1 MEHRITWVEIPVSDI
16 ERAGTFYGKLFDQSL
31 PRVEMDGTVGYNL
44 PDGFGAIRKSD
55 GFNPAS
61 DGPTIYIHMDDING
75 ALERVKQAGGAVV
88 TEKTSL
94 GGESGFY
101 AEFTDSEGNKI
112 GLHSMR

>member
-1 MEHRITWVEIPVSDI
+1 
-16 ERAGTFYGKLFDQSL
+16 
-31 PRVEMDGTVGYNL
+31 
-44 PDGFGAIRKSD
+44 
-55 GFNPAS
+55 
-61 DGPTIYIHMDDING
+61 
-75 ALERVKQAGGAVV
+75 LERVKQAGGAVV